1 MPSLNKRDSP
11 ALGPIDLDMFN
22 ADSTAIG
29 GQPQTAHINAANSS
43 FLSSLPPNFTGVPTI
58 ASTTR
63 QLPPEP
69 QFGYHPSFG
78 HYSLT
83 QQRTAPPSH
92 APQVPPILT
101 PLLPPQIQPV
111 TFPSTHSTFLE
122 APPVANFFSA
132 SARASPTPS
141 SPIEWSP
148 SLPPPQN
155 PTSQSVPPNA
165 ETASNRDGRERQIG
179 SSAQAMPAINEDR
192 IPLQPKHIAN
202 VDERPKKRGR
212 GRGMNAQ
219 EKLVLIRECCEH
231 AAEFKPRNKKQ
242 FWAMIRDLLKEQ
254 TGYDLKEP
262 RNTVLRWV
270 ADIGDELV
278 SEEMGSGTQVD
289 QDDFKTAVEQFA
301 QRIKAVD
308 QELET
313 QVKSQQAKAAE
324 LFESARAQSAM
335 VFGLDDEPIP
345 GVDAPSNSSTAA
357 PRSSS
362 SIALNP
368 LARATANKR
377 KREDSATPSANDV
390 QVSRENDALANS
402 FEKATNVLAEALRNR
417 GPEPATAATISA
429 LNDRILRMESRLTDV
444 QSNMEARLGDV
455 TGMLGKILAAVGEGQ
470 VKAKRGDV
478 VDRTD
483 LA

>member
-63 QLPPEP
+63 QLPSEP

-78 HYSLT
+78 YYSLT

-92 APQVPPILT
+92 VPQVPPILT

-132 SARASPTPS
+132 SARAFPTPS

-148 SLPPPQN
+148 SPLPPQN

-165 ETASNRDGRERQIG
+165 ETASNRNGRERQIG

-192 IPLQPKHIAN
+192 IPLQPKHITN

-212 GRGMNAQ
+212 GR
-219 EKLVLIRECCEH
+219 
-231 AAEFKPRNKKQ
+231 EFKPRNKKQ

-254 TGYDLKEP
+254 IGYDLKEP

-289 QDDFKTAVEQFA
+289 QDNFKTAVEKFA
-301 QRIKAVD
+301 QRIKAVG

-324 LFESARAQSAM
+324 LFESACVQSAM

-345 GVDAPSNSSTAA
+345 GVDAPSNSSIAA
-357 PRSSS
+357 PRLSS
-362 SIALNP
+362 SIALNL

-390 QVSRENDALANS
+390 QTSRENDALANS
-402 FEKATNVLAEALRNR
+402 FEKATNVLAKALQNR
-417 GPEPATAATISA
+417 GLEPTTAATISA
-429 LNDRILRMESRLTDV
+429 LNDQILRMESWLTDV

-470 VKAKRGDV
+470 
-478 VDRTD
+478 
-483 LA
+483 